1 MNLFRSQNDP
11 LKPLHTL
18 LKDFVSKSKRNHPGW
33 KIEFSR
39 DDLTLTFA
47 CKRACCKGLR
57 EMDEIP
63 RHGLDVSFRSL
74 LYSLSDREGGVD
86 FMISGLSYDTPDDIG
101 PPSFF
106 LPRGYTIDDAVAVAR
121 EALDMVP
128 VCLRILE
135 ADNIH
140 WIKRLEMRDYG

>member
-11 LKPLHTL
+11 LKPLNTL

-39 DDLTLTFA
+39 DDFTLTYA

-63 RHGLDVSFRSL
+63 RHRLDVRVFC
-74 LYSLSDREGGVD
+74 LSDRQGGVD
-86 FMISGLSYDTPDDIG
+86 FMISGLSYDTPDDIE
-101 PPSFF
+101 PPSLF
-106 LPRGYTIDDAVAVAR
+106 LPLGHTIDDAVAVAR

-128 VCLRILE
+128 VCLQILE